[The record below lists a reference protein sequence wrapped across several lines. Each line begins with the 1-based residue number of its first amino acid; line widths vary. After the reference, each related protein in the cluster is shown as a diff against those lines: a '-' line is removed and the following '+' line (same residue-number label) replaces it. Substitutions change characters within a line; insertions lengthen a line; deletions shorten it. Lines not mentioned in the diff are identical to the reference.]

1 MAKSRMYGY
10 FKPVTP
16 NNRAWCPKR
25 KVNTSQRN
33 QGSGKG
39 MQKSGGRK

>member
-1 MAKSRMYGY
+1 MAKAKMYGY

-25 KVNTSQRN
+25 KVKPKWKDPEIKKADKAV
-33 QGSGKG
+33 GSTK
-39 MQKSGGRK
+39 